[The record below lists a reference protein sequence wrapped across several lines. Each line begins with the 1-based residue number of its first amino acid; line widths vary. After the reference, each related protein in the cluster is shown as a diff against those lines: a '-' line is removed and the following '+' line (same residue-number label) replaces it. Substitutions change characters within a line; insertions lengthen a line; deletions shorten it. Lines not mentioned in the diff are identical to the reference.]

1 MNVTAAEALIRER
14 ISAAPT
20 RMIPWCDVMQLA
32 LYEPGIGYYR
42 KGVRQIGRGGDFFT
56 SVSVGPV
63 FGELLTIYCAQVWEA
78 LGCPADFAI
87 IEQGAND
94 GTLARDILE
103 TAARDHTELFAS
115 MQYWIAEPDMETRR
129 VQKSVVGEK
138 YADRIRHVAA
148 PVDLKNGLKHA
159 LFLCNELLDAF
170 PGHRIRFDG
179 ARWLEQH
186 VCLAEDGRLTFV
198 DAPIS
203 DAALISETD
212 KIGVDFPSGYT
223 TELNLEMLHW
233 MRSVADSTFTG
244 SILILDYGLPASELF
259 SESRYEGT
267 LRRYHQHHSDDRVL
281 ESLGECD
288 LTAHVNFTRLAQEAQ
303 SCGLGV
309 TEFIEQGRFL
319 TKLTSWK
326 IKNSSAPLKPDWI
339 RQFQT
344 LTHPSHLGMSFHALA
359 LEKGK
364 NLSADPTAG
373 NQAAALRRL
382 GL

>member
-14 ISAAPT
+14 ISASPT
-20 RMIPWCDVMQLA
+20 RMISWCDVMQLA

-42 KGVRQIGRGGDFFT
+42 KGVRRIGRGGDFFT

-78 LGCPADFAI
+78 LDRPADFAI

-115 MQYWIAEPDMETRR
+115 MQYWIVEPDSETRR

-138 YADRIRHVAA
+138 YADHIRHVASQL
-148 PVDLKNGLKHA
+148 DLKDEPKHA
-159 LFLCNELLDAF
+159 LFLCNELHDAF
-170 PGHRIRFDG
+170 PVHRIRFDG

-186 VCLAEDGRLTFV
+186 VCLAEDGHLDFV
-198 DAPIS
+198 DAPIF
-203 DAALISETD
+203 DPALILETD
-212 KIGVDFPSGYT
+212 KIGADFPSGYT
-223 TELNLEMLHW
+223 TELNLEMLRW
-233 MRSVADSTFTG
+233 MRNVADSEFRG
-244 SILILDYGLPASELF
+244 SILILDYGLPANELF

-303 SCGLGV
+303 SCGLGM

-319 TKLTSWK
+319 TKLASWK
-326 IKNSSAPLKPDWI
+326 IKNPTTHLKPDWI

-359 LEKGK
+359 LKKGK
-364 NLSADPTAG
+364 SLGADSIDENQTA
-373 NQAAALRRL
+373 ARCRL